1 MKRSSSRRKTVSAR
15 IYRNGLQVFLKETI
29 LLPLLPVFLTSQ
41 RRIYLKATISRQIWN
56 VTWHKKI
63 IIPQEEGTNREM
75 DREMDRETVRE
86 AAEIPVEIKVLLSNS
101 I

>member
-15 IYRNGLQVFLKETI
+15 IYRNGLQFFLKETI

-75 DREMDRETVRE
+75 DRETVRE